1 MLEADFKMIPPRR
14 GVLHQHISSKQNL
27 QNDHY
32 QLKYFIGVKIDK
44 IRKKVFCTYLYQVG
58 QPHPSISNCIFIF
71 WIRITASALT
81 SITLTSPMSTNVDTS
96 QSLILTTSA
105 CFDIQ
110 ELRSRSQASD
120 DSFEEFLPA
129 IEVMPICAQLSKKK
143 KKNAFANTEN
153 RRARYALVP
162 AVFGVDGSSPPR
174 VTSWRFK

>member
-32 QLKYFIGVKIDK
+32 QLKYFIWVKIDK

-96 QSLILTTSA
+96 QSPILTTSA

-110 ELRSRSQASD
+110 ELRSRSQQVTIHLKN
-120 DSFEEFLPA
+120 FYLPLRSCQFVHNCPRRKRRTRLQTLKTEGHA
-129 IEVMPICAQLSKKK
+129 IRSRSSCVWSWWQCA
-143 KKNAFANTEN
+143 TTC
-153 RRARYALVP
+153 
-162 AVFGVDGSSPPR
+162 D
-174 VTSWRFK
+174 